1 MRKISLILA
10 VCSAVISAPVFA
22 QNVTYACQYIKSGGL
37 NWKNKNWQI
46 TNFNLLPPFFL
57 QSTQTSSDP
66 KITSDSLIKALANGM
81 LTGVF
86 CHQTINGIQACG
98 DSVGGSFIFNFNT
111 MNGAISQILG
121 GSMSDNNPEKDSLVV
136 KTFTCTKM

>member
-1 MRKISLILA
+1 MKTLVALLA
-10 VCSAVISAPVFA
+10 FTLFTSQAIA

-37 NWKNKNWQI
+37 TWKNKNWQI

-66 KITSDSLIKALANGM
+66 KITSESLTKALANGM
-81 LTGVF
+81 LNGVF

-111 MNGAISQILG
+111 MNGSISQILG
-121 GSMSDNNPEKDSLVV
+121 GSMSDNNSEKDSLVV